1 MLWRYKMME
10 ITVQERLKQL
20 IPDFKVGI
28 VHYLD
33 IQVGDSPQML
43 KGRLQLFQES
53 LFFDY
58 EDKKVTDILAIGEWR
73 KVFKTIGTDPNRYR
87 PSNEAL
93 YRRVQKQQF
102 LHSVNSAVD
111 LNNFLSLQYRI
122 PLGIYD
128 LDKLSGQVTVRIG
141 SESDSYLA
149 INEREIQLHQKLL
162 SADHEGAFGS
172 PYVDSK
178 RSAVTTT
185 TKHALHIIYLQPSMH
200 HEEAIQMLQALSNM
214 FTQIHG
220 GTASYQII

>member
-1 MLWRYKMME
+1 ME
-10 ITVQERLKQL
+10 IIVQDQLKQL

-28 VHYLD
+28 VHYQD

-53 LFFDY
+53 LFFDF
-58 EDKKVTDILAIGEWR
+58 EDKKVTEIPGISEWR
-73 KVFKTIGTDPNRYR
+73 KIFKTIGTDPNRYR

-102 LHSVNSAVD
+102 LHPVNSAVD

-128 LDKLSGQVTVRIG
+128 LDKLSGHVTIRIG
-141 SESDSYLA
+141 SDEDSYLA
-149 INEREIQLHQKLL
+149 INEREVHLSKKLL
-162 SADHEGAFGS
+162 SSDNEGAFGS

-178 RSAVTTT
+178 RSAVTPTAT
-185 TKHALHIIYLQPSMH
+185 QALHIIYLQPSMD
-200 HEEAIQMLQALSNM
+200 HEESDQLLQALSTM

-220 GTASYQII
+220 GTASYQIYK

>member
-1 MLWRYKMME
+1 MME
-10 ITVQERLKQL
+10 ITVQDQLKQL
-20 IPDFKVGI
+20 IPEFKIAI
-28 VHYLD
+28 VHYQD

-58 EDKKVTDILAIGEWR
+58 EDKKVTEIPAILEWR
-73 KVFKTIGTDPNRYR
+73 KIFKSIGTDPNRYR

-102 LHSVNSAVD
+102 LQPVNSAVD

-128 LDKLSGQVTVRIG
+128 LDKLSGHITIKIG
-141 SESDSYLA
+141 SEDDSYIA
-149 INEREIQLHQKLL
+149 INEREVQLTKKLI
-162 SADHEGAFGS
+162 SSDNKGAFGS

-178 RSAVTTT
+178 RSAVSTATTN
-185 TKHALHIIYLQPSMH
+185 ALHIIYLQPSMPH
-200 HEEAIQMLQALSNM
+200 IEADQLLQALSTM

>member
-1 MLWRYKMME
+1 MME
-10 ITVQERLKQL
+10 ITVQDKLKQL
-20 IPDFKVGI
+20 IPDFKIAI
-28 VHYLD
+28 VHYQD

-58 EDKKVTDILAIGEWR
+58 EDKKVTEIPAILEWR
-73 KVFKTIGTDPNRYR
+73 KVFKSIGTDPNRYR

-102 LHSVNSAVD
+102 LQPVNSAVD

-128 LDKLSGQVTVRIG
+128 LDKLSGPITIKIG
-141 SESDSYLA
+141 SEDDSYIA
-149 INEREIQLHQKLL
+149 INEREVQLTKKLL
-162 SADHEGAFGS
+162 SSDNEGAFGS

-178 RSAVTTT
+178 RSAVSTATTNV
-185 TKHALHIIYLQPSMH
+185 LHIVYLQPSMPH
-200 HEEAIQMLQALSNM
+200 IEADQLLQALSTM

>member
-1 MLWRYKMME
+1 ME
-10 ITVQERLKQL
+10 ITVQDQLKQL
-20 IPDFKVGI
+20 IPDFKIAI
-28 VHYLD
+28 VHYQD

-58 EDKKVTDILAIGEWR
+58 EDKKVTEIPAILEWR
-73 KVFKTIGTDPNRYR
+73 KIFKSIGTDPNRYR

-102 LHSVNSAVD
+102 LQPVNSAVD

-122 PLGIYD
+122 PLGVYD
-128 LDKLSGQVTVRIG
+128 LDKLSGHITIKIG
-141 SESDSYLA
+141 SEDDSYIA
-149 INEREIQLHQKLL
+149 MNERDVQLTKKLL
-162 SADHEGAFGS
+162 SSDNEGAFGS

-178 RSAVTTT
+178 RSAVSTATTN
-185 TKHALHIIYLQPSMH
+185 ALHIVYLQPSMPH
-200 HEEAIQMLQALSNM
+200 NEADQLLQALSTM

>member
-1 MLWRYKMME
+1 MME
-10 ITVQERLKQL
+10 ITIQDSLKQL

-28 VHYLD
+28 VHYQD
-33 IQVGDSPQML
+33 IQVGESPQML

-58 EDKKVTDILAIGEWR
+58 EDKKVTEIPAISEWR

-102 LHSVNSAVD
+102 LQPVNSAVD

-128 LDKLSGQVTVRIG
+128 MDKLSDQATIKIG
-141 SESDSYLA
+141 SEEDSYIA
-149 INEREIQLHQKLL
+149 INEREIQLSKKLV
-162 SADHEGAFGS
+162 SADNEGAFGS

-178 RSAVTTT
+178 RTAVSTATTN
-185 TKHALHIIYLQPSMH
+185 ALHIIYLQPSMKH
-200 HEEAIQMLQALSNM
+200 NEADQLLQALSKM

-220 GTASYQII
+220 GTASYQIV

>member
-1 MLWRYKMME
+1 ME
-10 ITVQERLKQL
+10 ITVQDELKQL

-28 VHYLD
+28 VHYQN
-33 IQVGDSPQML
+33 IQVGNSPQML

-58 EDKKVTDILAIGEWR
+58 EDKKVTEIPAITEWR
-73 KVFKTIGTDPNRYR
+73 KIFKTIGTDPNRYR

-102 LHSVNSAVD
+102 LQHVNSAVD

-128 LDKLSGQVTVRIG
+128 LDKLSGEVIIKIG
-141 SESDSYLA
+141 SEEDSYIA
-149 INEREIQLHQKLL
+149 INEREIQLTKKLV
-162 SADHEGAFGS
+162 SADSEGAFGG

-178 RSAVTTT
+178 RSAVSNA
-185 TKHALHIIYLQPSMH
+185 TKNALHIVYLQPSMQH
-200 HEEAIQMLQALSNM
+200 SEADQLLQALSNM

-220 GTASYQII
+220 GTASYQIV

>member
-1 MLWRYKMME
+1 ME
-10 ITVQERLKQL
+10 IIVQDLLKQL

-28 VHYLD
+28 VQYQD

-53 LFFDY
+53 LFFDF
-58 EDKKVTDILAIGEWR
+58 EDKKVTEILEISEWR
-73 KVFKTIGTDPNRYR
+73 KIFKTIGTDPNRYR

-102 LHSVNSAVD
+102 LHPVNSAVD

-128 LDKLSGQVTVRIG
+128 LDKLSGQVTIRIG
-141 SESDSYLA
+141 SNEDSYLA
-149 INEREIQLHQKLL
+149 INEREVQLSKKLL
-162 SADHEGAFGS
+162 SADNEGAFGS

-178 RSAVTTT
+178 RSAVTPATT
-185 TKHALHIIYLQPSMH
+185 QALHIIYLQPSMDH
-200 HEEAIQMLQALSNM
+200 DESDQLLQALSTM

-220 GTASYQII
+220 GTASYQIYK